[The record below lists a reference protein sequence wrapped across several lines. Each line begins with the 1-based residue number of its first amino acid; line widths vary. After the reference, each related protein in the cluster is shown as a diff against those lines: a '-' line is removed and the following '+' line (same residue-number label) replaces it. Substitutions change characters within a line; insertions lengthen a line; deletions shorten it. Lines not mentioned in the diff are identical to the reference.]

1 MFTYFRTQTIKED
14 WFKQASL
21 IMIACLL
28 LITAAG
34 AASSISA
41 ASFEHYIQEN
51 LLADVPGFTRNTNAS
66 LVNPWGMKQS
76 PSGLW
81 WVADNGEGVIT
92 AHTGQGT
99 PSPGPG
105 PLRITVPL
113 PPTAAGLPST
123 PTGIVINSTA
133 DFILAAGKPAQVI
146 TVTQEGTV
154 SGWNPE
160 ADKHN
165 AILVVDNSSFAVYT
179 GAAIGHVAGGSRL
192 YAANFRGG
200 TVDVFDGY
208 FHQIRVSTGA
218 FIDSSLPDGYAP
230 FNVQYID
237 GKIYVAYA
245 RQDTDQYQAVKGAG
259 LGFVSVYDPGGK
271 FLTRLQSGPWMNAPW
286 GIAPAPSGFGKYGK
300 SLLVAN
306 SGNGTIS
313 AYDPVTGRFKG
324 LLKGE
329 EGNLIMIQGLHEI
342 GFGSNDFADAA
353 RLYFCAGI
361 EEGVHGLFGFV
372 GPKF

>member
-1 MFTYFRTQTIKED
+1 MKKTFLF
-14 WFKQASL
+14 
-21 IMIACLL
+21 M
-28 LITAAG
+28 TAVLALG
-34 AASSISA
+34 MATPIPAARSV
-41 ASFEHYIQEN
+41 HYIQEN
-51 LLADVPGFTRNTNAS
+51 LLADVPGIARNTNAS

-92 AHTGQGT
+92 AYTGQGT
-99 PSPGPG
+99 PSPGSG
-105 PLRITVPL
+105 LLHITVPL
-113 PPTAAGLPST
+113 PPAAAGLPST

-133 DFILAAGKPAQVI
+133 DFIVAAGKPAQVI

-160 ADKHN
+160 ADKDN

-179 GAAIGHVAGGSRL
+179 GAVIGHVAGGSRL
-192 YAANFRGG
+192 YTANFRAG

-208 FHQIRVSTGA
+208 FHQLRISTNA
-218 FIDSSLPDGYAP
+218 FIDSSLPDDYAP
-230 FNVQYID
+230 F
-237 GKIYVAYA
+237 A

-259 LGFVSVYDPGGK
+259 LGFVSVYDPSGK
-271 FLTRLQSGPWMNAPW
+271 LLMRLQSGPWMNAPW

-300 SLLVAN
+300 SLLVGN
-306 SGNGTIS
+306 SGIGTIA
-313 AYDPVTGRFKG
+313 AYDPATGQFKG

-329 EGNLIMIQGLHEI
+329 EGNLITIQGLHEI

-361 EEGVHGLFGFV
+361 EEGEHGLFGFV
-372 GPKF
+372 RPKF